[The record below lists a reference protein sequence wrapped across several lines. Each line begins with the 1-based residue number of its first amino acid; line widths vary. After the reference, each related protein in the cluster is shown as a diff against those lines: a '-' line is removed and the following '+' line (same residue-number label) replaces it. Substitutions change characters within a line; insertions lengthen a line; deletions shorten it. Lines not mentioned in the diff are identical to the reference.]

1 MQGWRIAA
9 VVALLVIVLSVPF
22 YLFRQA
28 QQSGVE
34 LQSPEAQATFVGRDQ
49 CTECHTDAYES
60 WLGSDHDNA
69 MDFANEDTV
78 VGDFNDADFEYEG
91 ITSRF
96 YRKDDKF
103 FIYTEGPGGEMTEFE
118 VLYTFGVEPLQQYLV
133 PLPGGRLQAVSTAWD
148 VERQQW
154 FFLYPGTDIEPDDW
168 LHWTRNGQN
177 WNGMCA
183 ECHSTN
189 LRKNFD
195 AESNTF
201 HTEWS
206 EIDVSCE
213 ACHGPGSKHVDWA
226 RIDPMGRPVL
236 ENYGLVAETSGI
248 DNRQLVELCA
258 ACHSRRAEIADY
270 DHSQVDLLEYAVPS
284 LLREGVYHPD
294 GQILEEDYV
303 WGSFMQ
309 SKMYA
314 NGVRCDDCH
323 DVHSLELHK
332 EGNDLCLQCH
342 RADTFDDYSHHFH
355 QKVVEG
361 EPSDGAL
368 CVKCHMPEQPFMVV
382 DYRADHSIRV
392 PRPDLSAETGAP
404 NACSQSGCHDN
415 ETLEWNVEAY
425 TRWYGEARKPH
436 FGTVM
441 AAARRG
447 DPAAEDDLHTLVG
460 DSLYPALV
468 RATALNAMQAYP
480 GERTDVAMRNA
491 LADDEAIIR
500 VTAVDA
506 VTHQTPEGLVESL
519 GPMLFDSVRA
529 VRLRAAARLAGVGP
543 EYFKAYQREALDKEL
558 ADYIDSTT
566 RNLDFAAAGMN
577 LANLYASQGDS
588 ALAERYYRM
597 ALEVDDLFLPAK
609 MNLAVLVS
617 QQGNDEEAE
626 KLLREVLDDY
636 PEEHEAEYSLAL
648 LLVGANRVQ
657 EGMHYLARAAAG
669 MPERA
674 RVQYNYGLLLAQ
686 VRRDDEAAV
695 ALRSALDLEPESYDY
710 LYALIE
716 FYYRR
721 SQFENALV
729 LADRM
734 IETHP
739 TQRFGHDIKAAINSR
754 LPPIPRPD

>member
-22 YLFRQA
+22 YMFRQA

-34 LQSPEAQATFVGRDQ
+34 LQSPKTHATFVGRDQ
-49 CTECHTDAYES
+49 CIECHTDAYES

-78 VGDFNDADFEYEG
+78 VGDFNDAEFEYEG

-148 VERQQW
+148 VARQRW

-236 ENYGLVAETSGI
+236 DNYGLVVATSGI

-258 ACHSRRAEIADY
+258 ACHSRRAEIGDY

-284 LLREGVYHPD
+284 LLREGLYHPD

-303 WGSFMQ
+303 WGSFVQ

-332 EGNDLCLQCH
+332 QGNDLCLQCH
-342 RADTFDDYSHHFH
+342 RADTFDTYSHHFH

-392 PRPDLSAETGAP
+392 PRPDLSVETGAP

-415 ETLEWNVEAY
+415 ETVEWNVEAY
-425 TRWYGEARKPH
+425 TKWYGEARKPH
-436 FGTVM
+436 FGTVI

-447 DPAAEDDLHTLVG
+447 DPDAEDGLHGLVK
-460 DSLYPALV
+460 STLYPVIV
-468 RATALNAMQAYP
+468 RATALNALQAYP
-480 GERTDVAMRNA
+480 GERTDAAMRRA
-491 LADDEAIIR
+491 LSDEEALIR
-500 VTAVDA
+500 MTAVDV
-506 VTHQTPEGLVESL
+506 VTHQTPEGLVERL
-519 GPMLFDSVRA
+519 GPLLFDPVRA
-529 VRLRAAARLAGVGP
+529 VRLRVAARLAGVGP

-558 ADYIDSTT
+558 ADYIDSTM
-566 RNLDFAAAGMN
+566 RNLDFAAAGLN

-597 ALEVDDLFLPAK
+597 AIEVDDLFIPAK

-617 QQGNDEEAE
+617 QQGDNEEAE
-626 KLLREVLDDY
+626 KLLREVLADY
-636 PEEHEAEYSLAL
+636 PEQYEAAYSLAL
-648 LLVGANRVQ
+648 LLLGENRVQ
-657 EGMHYLARAAAG
+657 EGTFYLARAAAG
-669 MPERA
+669 MPDHSRA
-674 RVQYNYGLLLAQ
+674 QYNYGLLLAQ
-686 VRRDDEAAV
+686 QSRDDEAEI
-695 ALRSALDLEPESYDY
+695 ALRSALDLEPDSYDY

-721 SQFENALV
+721 AHFDKAMD

-739 TQRFGHDIKAAINSR
+739 TQRFGQDIKAAIETR
-754 LPPIPRPD
+754 LPPIPKPN